1 MREGEKK
8 NTFNWK
14 IIRIVNWVHH
24 TMDSISLWHVDYS
37 IHHNLFTSRMQE
49 MLFTRNAT
57 AFPSVRFYFSSVYF
71 FLISFL
77 MWLYAPVS
85 VTKHPLRLRSMNV
98 NKIFFSW
105 QHEIKQQ
112 NFQTNDSIFQFEKK
126 RSILIWCHSFNAAV
140 FLIFAWKKIA
150 QNILT
155 DLINAAVFKQSLS
168 GCFWTECDVV

>member
-1 MREGEKK
+1 MSWEREKK

-85 VTKHPLRLRSMNV
+85 VTKHPLRLMSINV
-98 NKIFFSW
+98 NKKFFSW
-105 QHEIKQQ
+105 QHDTNIFYDFQQIEIKQQ

-126 RSILIWCHSFNAAV
+126 TEHFNLVSF
-140 FLIFAWKKIA
+140 I
-150 QNILT
+150 
-155 DLINAAVFKQSLS
+155 
-168 GCFWTECDVV
+168 